1 MKFWSFEYRN
11 LQTPF
16 HWTERDTCAVNSPSV
31 NSASARSPFSKVCCV
46 VAADYCCLS
55 GVFLH
60 IYSCLR
66 NCILFHVFV
75 IVVAADYCCISD
87 VFLHIY
93 SCLRNCILF
102 HVFVIVTFIFSI
114 SLTLNIKS
122 CTLNSLIII
131 LDTWLCLWSTIV
143 WGH

>member
-46 VAADYCCLS
+46 VAADYCCIS
-55 GVFLH
+55 G
-60 IYSCLR
+60 
-66 NCILFHVFV
+66 
-75 IVVAADYCCISD
+75 

-131 LDTWLCLWSTIV
+131 LDTWFCLWSTIV
-143 WGH
+143 WGRGMCFGDPCMVEWTCWWCPMRATPL